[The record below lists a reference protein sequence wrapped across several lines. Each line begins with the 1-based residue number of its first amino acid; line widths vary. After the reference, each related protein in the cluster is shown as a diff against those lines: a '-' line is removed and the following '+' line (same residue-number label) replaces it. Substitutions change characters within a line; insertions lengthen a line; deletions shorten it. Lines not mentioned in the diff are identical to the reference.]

1 MPPFKTTIPDVSRN
15 SISSPSTSWNVSSF
29 SPTRSPASAKM
40 DTHSFLNSSLLCFR
54 CLCRDHYST
63 SLLHVSLSFPI
74 RLQVPVLILSRTLSG
89 TSCKICRYLLLLS
102 PSIPLC
108 SLRSRLIAS
117 FSNSPETFQILHC
130 LLIILRCPSFNQTVS
145 VSVPS

>member
-1 MPPFKTTIPDVSRN
+1 MPPFKTTISDVSRN

-40 DTHSFLNSSLLCFR
+40 DTHSFLNS
-54 CLCRDHYST
+54 